1 MSVKLQVVA
10 KKSQYEHGCI
20 DCREDI
26 PENTLHFRRLDCK
39 CRYHAHCLV
48 LTLLRAGLY
57 ECGTFQCRNC
67 LQGHE
72 GYEYLVSPSDD
83 DDDYK

>member
-1 MSVKLQVVA
+1 MSIQLQVEG
-10 KKSQYEHGCI
+10 KRSQYEHGCI
-20 DCREDI
+20 DCRGEI
-26 PENTLHFRRLDCK
+26 PENTVHFRRLYCK

-48 LTLLRAGLY
+48 LTLLRSGLS
-57 ECGTFQCRNC
+57 EHGTFQCRNC

-72 GYEYLVSPSDD
+72 NYEYLVSPSDD